1 MSVASEGS
9 GDRTFIEQLFALHHG
24 EIYAYIYRMVRDADV
39 AADFAQDTFIK
50 AYKAQGSLED
60 RAKARAWLYQIAHRI
75 VLDEMRRRRIVRFLP
90 WTGESHGAAPSA
102 EHLAME
108 MRLSGP
114 LARALARIPERQRAA
129 LLLAEVNDLTGLEL
143 ADALGISHVAA
154 RALLTR
160 ARESL
165 RVALA
170 DEKRQEKDREAAIDS
185 SFAAAR
191 SCRRHAATNGR
202 HHDRDA
208 AMSPEM
214 SPPRAEELPHERARI
229 LAAEVVDVE
238 LEPQDAEWLDGHLSA
253 CPDCRAIADEYR
265 EIHTELRSLARP
277 EPPRDLWA
285 RTAAALDVID
295 AASGKRA
302 RGRTVGRQASRRPL
316 IGTAVAVGLVLV
328 ATAVSVMSQSPIQST
343 PDPPPRLRVT
353 LPLSPPPRVWPRRR
367 HSRPWPW
374 WTARATGCPEA
385 TVSTRSRVARPS
397 ARPAAEAAQ
406 WAARRARL
414 LARSPATRPC
424 WP

>member
-1 MSVASEGS
+1 MSVPSEGS

-60 RAKARAWLYQIAHRI
+60 QAKARAWLYQIAHRI

-90 WTGESHGAAPSA
+90 WTGETHGAAPSA

-143 ADALGISHVAA
+143 ADALAISHVAA

-185 SFAAAR
+185 AFA
-191 SCRRHAATNGR
+191 
-202 HHDRDA
+202 
-208 AMSPEM
+208 
-214 SPPRAEELPHERARI
+214 ERAR
-229 LAAEVVDVE
+229 AADT
-238 LEPQDAEWLDGHLSA
+238 LRRTDDTTTGTPQ
-253 CPDCRAIADEYR
+253 
-265 EIHTELRSLARP
+265 
-277 EPPRDLWA
+277 
-285 RTAAALDVID
+285 
-295 AASGKRA
+295 
-302 RGRTVGRQASRRPL
+302 
-316 IGTAVAVGLVLV
+316 
-328 ATAVSVMSQSPIQST
+328 
-343 PDPPPRLRVT
+343 
-353 LPLSPPPRVWPRRR
+353 
-367 HSRPWPW
+367 
-374 WTARATGCPEA
+374 
-385 TVSTRSRVARPS
+385 
-397 ARPAAEAAQ
+397 
-406 WAARRARL
+406 
-414 LARSPATRPC
+414 
-424 WP
+424 